1 MPPLPVDYSEYCN
14 KAGGSPVEHCMDS
27 LSAARNN
34 KQNSWNDTYYDDE
47 KALGHYLLVSAK
59 TGKFAS
65 ITIKGP
71 KVNGNYSQ

>member
-1 MPPLPVDYSEYCN
+1 MPLLPVDYSEYCN
-14 KAGGSPVEHCMDS
+14 KAGGSPIEHCIDS
-27 LSAARNN
+27 LSAALNN
-34 KQNSWNDTYYDDE
+34 KQNIWTDTYYDDE
-47 KALGHYLLVSAK
+47 QALGHDLLISAK